1 MRNRLFTAPSIIG
14 YSSTSSTSL
23 AKMRKVAVQT
33 EQADIVAVDPAEQ
46 VKSEVSEIFETL
58 QGLRE
63 EIVKVAGRL
72 EGQENVSI
80 EQQNTD
86 ASVLALEVAG
96 LRESI
101 DEDARLPVAMRANI
115 ARLKEQEAALA
126 ASSEIRETT
135 RVKVG
140 QIFRNKIVLLGGQLS
155 TLADLRVKLDA
166 ISKDFRTLQ
175 NDLQWL
181 LIAEA
186 DDAAVEELVTLVD
199 AISGVVEELYVHFH
213 SANEEGEATS

>member
-1 MRNRLFTAPSIIG
+1 M
-14 YSSTSSTSL
+14 
-23 AKMRKVAVQT
+23 
-33 EQADIVAVDPAEQ
+33 
-46 VKSEVSEIFETL
+46 
-58 QGLRE
+58 
-63 EIVKVAGRL
+63 
-72 EGQENVSI
+72 
-80 EQQNTD
+80 
-86 ASVLALEVAG
+86 
-96 LRESI
+96 
-101 DEDARLPVAMRANI
+101 
-115 ARLKEQEAALA
+115 
-126 ASSEIRETT
+126 
-135 RVKVG
+135 
-140 QIFRNKIVLLGGQLS
+140 LGGQLS